1 VKRAVRYSNLPIR
14 YKLRL
19 IVMATVGIALAL
31 ACGTILVY
39 GQISYRNELQSNL
52 GVLAEILGSNSTAAL
67 SFSDHKAAEEL
78 LSGLKAERQIVAAA
92 LYVAG
97 GQPFARYQRDASSAS
112 APPKMR
118 PDGSW
123 FEGGRLILFRS
134 ITFNGQSIGS
144 VYLESDLAELHAR
157 SRRFGS
163 IILAILLGVS
173 VLAPVLT
180 AKLQRVVSQPIAHLA
195 EIAKIVSTKKNYA
208 ARAIKHANDEMGQ
221 FIDTFN
227 EMLAEIETR
236 DEELRQHRDRL
247 ETDVQVRTAELQK
260 ANAELL
266 AAKERAEAASRAKS
280 EFLANM
286 SHEIR
291 TPMNGV
297 LGMTELVLDTEL
309 TAEQRDYLNTVKTS
323 ADSLLTVIND
333 VLDFS
338 KIEAGKLELDLVLF
352 NLRDTLEEAMK
363 ALALR
368 AHEKGLELVCDIRP
382 EVPDNVIGDPMR
394 IRQIIVNLVG
404 NAIKFTEHGEVV
416 VEAALESRD
425 GDDLLLHLTVR
436 DTGIGIPQDKQKIIF
451 DAFSQADG
459 STTRRFGG
467 TGLGLT
473 ISARLAE
480 AMHGHISVE
489 SEPGKGSCFHFT
501 VRVGA
506 ASGQV
511 LCAPDDDGALV
522 GAPVLVVDDNVTNRR
537 ILIDMLWRWQ
547 MAPTAAASA
556 HEALSQ
562 MRRADERGH
571 PFKLVLTDVHMPE
584 MDGFALVERMKAS
597 PHFAGAVI
605 VMLTSG
611 GQQGDVSRCKELGI
625 SVYLTKPVR
634 RAELRS
640 AMLAALAGRARI
652 HKTIEPEPLAAPETL
667 HERRAGSGLH
677 ILLTEDNVVNQR
689 VALRILQKAGHRV
702 EIAGNGR
709 EALAALSKEP
719 DFDLILMDVQ
729 MPEMDGFEAT
739 AAIRLR
745 ESGSGVRIPIIALT
759 AHAMKGDQ
767 ERCLDAGMDGY
778 VSKPIRPRE
787 LVELV
792 GKYSKRP
799 VPV

>member
-1 VKRAVRYSNLPIR
+1 VRKVRYSDLPIR

-19 IVMATVGIALAL
+19 IVMATVGLALVL

-39 GQISYRNELQSNL
+39 GQVSSRNELRSNL

-67 SFSDHKAAEEL
+67 SFSDQSAAEEL

-92 LYVAG
+92 IYTAS
-97 GQPFARYQRDASSAS
+97 GQPFARYQRDVHTIST
-112 APPKMR
+112 PPQTR

-123 FEGGRLILFRS
+123 FENGHLILFRNINFS
-134 ITFNGQSIGS
+134 GQIIGS

-157 SRRFGS
+157 SRRFGW
-163 IILAILLGVS
+163 IVLAILLGVS
-173 VLAPVLT
+173 VLAPLLT
-180 AKLQRVVSQPIAHLA
+180 ARLQRVVSQPIAHLA
-195 EIAKIVSTKKNYA
+195 NIAKIVSIQKSYG
-208 ARAIKHANDEMGQ
+208 ARAVKHANDEMGQ

-227 EMLAEIETR
+227 EMLSEIENR
-236 DEELRQHRDRL
+236 DEELRKHRDRL
-247 ETDVQVRTAELQK
+247 ENDVQVRTAELQK
-260 ANAELL
+260 TNTELL

-286 SHEIR
+286 SHEVR

-363 ALALR
+363 ALAFR
-368 AHEKGLELVCDIRP
+368 AHEKGLELVCDIGP
-382 EVPDNVIGDPMR
+382 EVPDNVIGDPIR

-404 NAIKFTEHGEVV
+404 NAIKFTEHGEVAL
-416 VEAALESRD
+416 EAALEGQD
-425 GDDLLLHLTVR
+425 GEDLLLHLMVR

-459 STTRRFGG
+459 STTRKFGG

-473 ISARLAE
+473 ISSRLAE

-489 SEPGKGSCFHFT
+489 SEPGKGSRFHFT

-506 ASGQV
+506 ATGQM
-511 LCAPDDDGALV
+511 LRAPEDDGALA

-537 ILIDMLWRWQ
+537 ILTELLWRWQ

-562 MRRADERGH
+562 IRRADERGH

-584 MDGFALVERMKAS
+584 MDGFALVERIKAS
-597 PHFAGAVI
+597 PHLAGAVI

-611 GQQGDVSRCKELGI
+611 RQQGDVSRCRELGI

-640 AMLAALAGRARI
+640 AILAALAGRARI
-652 HKTIEPEPLAAPETL
+652 QKTIEPELLAAPEAA
-667 HERRAGSGLH
+667 HERRAGSGLR
-677 ILLTEDNVVNQR
+677 ILLTEDNAVNQR
-689 VALRILQKAGHRV
+689 VALRILEKGGHRV
-702 EIAGNGR
+702 AIAGNGR
-709 EALAALSKEP
+709 EALAALSKEQA
-719 DFDLILMDVQ
+719 FDLILMDVQ

-739 AAIRLR
+739 AAIRLS
-745 ESGSGVRIPIIALT
+745 ESGSGIHIPIIALT

-767 ERCLDAGMDGY
+767 ERCLAAGMDAY
-778 VSKPIRPRE
+778 ISKPIRPRE
-787 LVELV
+787 LLEMV
-792 GKYSKRP
+792 GRYSKQP
-799 VPV
+799 VTV

>member
-1 VKRAVRYSNLPIR
+1 
-14 YKLRL
+14 
-19 IVMATVGIALAL
+19 
-31 ACGTILVY
+31 
-39 GQISYRNELQSNL
+39 
-52 GVLAEILGSNSTAAL
+52 
-67 SFSDHKAAEEL
+67 
-78 LSGLKAERQIVAAA
+78 
-92 LYVAG
+92 
-97 GQPFARYQRDASSAS
+97 
-112 APPKMR
+112 
-118 PDGSW
+118 
-123 FEGGRLILFRS
+123 
-134 ITFNGQSIGS
+134 
-144 VYLESDLAELHAR
+144 
-157 SRRFGS
+157 
-163 IILAILLGVS
+163 
-173 VLAPVLT
+173 
-180 AKLQRVVSQPIAHLA
+180 
-195 EIAKIVSTKKNYA
+195 
-208 ARAIKHANDEMGQ
+208 
-221 FIDTFN
+221 
-227 EMLAEIETR
+227 
-236 DEELRQHRDRL
+236 
-247 ETDVQVRTAELQK
+247 
-260 ANAELL
+260 
-266 AAKERAEAASRAKS
+266 
-280 EFLANM
+280 
-286 SHEIR
+286 
-291 TPMNGV
+291 
-297 LGMTELVLDTEL
+297 
-309 TAEQRDYLNTVKTS
+309 VKTS

-363 ALALR
+363 SLAFR
-368 AHEKGLELVCDIRP
+368 AHEKGLELVCGIRP
-382 EVPDNVIGDPMR
+382 EVPDNVLGDPIR

-416 VEAALESRD
+416 LEAALESRD

-436 DTGIGIPQDKQKIIF
+436 DTGIGIPQDKHQIIF
-451 DAFSQADG
+451 DAFSQGDG

-473 ISARLAE
+473 ISVRLAE

-501 VRVGA
+501 VRVGV
-506 ASGQV
+506 ASGQM
-511 LCAPDDDGALV
+511 LRAPEDDSALA
-522 GAPVLVVDDNVTNRR
+522 GLPVLVVDDNVTNRR
-537 ILIDMLWRWQ
+537 ILIDLLWRWQ
-547 MAPTAAASA
+547 MAPTAAASG

-562 MRRADERGH
+562 IRRADERGH

-597 PHFAGAVI
+597 PHLAGAVI

-611 GQQGDVSRCKELGI
+611 RQQGDVSRCREMGI

-640 AMLAALAGRARI
+640 AMFAALAGRARI
-652 HKTIEPEPLAAPETL
+652 HKTIVPEPLTASEAL
-667 HERRAGSGLH
+667 HERGAGSGLH

-759 AHAMKGDQ
+759 AHAMKGVQ

-787 LVELV
+787 LLELV